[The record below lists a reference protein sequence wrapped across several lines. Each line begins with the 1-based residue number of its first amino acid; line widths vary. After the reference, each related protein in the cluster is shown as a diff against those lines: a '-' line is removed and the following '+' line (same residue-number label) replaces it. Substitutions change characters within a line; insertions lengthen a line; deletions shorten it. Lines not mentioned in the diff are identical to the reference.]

1 MSHKEYLRG
10 LDDACTRLESL
21 LFQMTPAD
29 MVQLPSGPRGSVA
42 EAKAGNVLAG
52 VRRELLRRG
61 MEAGAIIEPAPEL
74 AGVVARRRFAAALG
88 HQSPT
93 GAHR

>member
-42 EAKAGNVLAG
+42 NQELKQKLYAGNLALW
-52 VRRELLRRG
+52 RTRN
-61 MEAGAIIEPAPEL
+61 
-74 AGVVARRRFAAALG
+74 
-88 HQSPT
+88 
-93 GAHR
+93 